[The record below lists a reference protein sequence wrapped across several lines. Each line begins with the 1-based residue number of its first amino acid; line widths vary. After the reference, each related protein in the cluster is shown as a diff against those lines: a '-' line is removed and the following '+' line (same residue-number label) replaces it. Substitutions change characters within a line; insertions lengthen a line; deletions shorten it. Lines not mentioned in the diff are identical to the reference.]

1 VSKWKSL
8 KWKNGKVSGKFSCDV
23 YLIVRKLILS
33 GVGVLALGGLLFFAT
48 DVRPQDVVLNDLR
61 FAALPATAKAPP
73 GNPATKDKVTLG
85 RALFWDPILSG
96 RKDVA
101 CATCHHPRFGYAEN
115 RDLSI
120 GVDGIGLGASRHFKP
135 ATTIPFVKR
144 NSQTILNTAFNG
156 MTDGG
161 AYDPSTAPMFWDLRA
176 NSLEAQALEP
186 IKTLEEMR
194 SDTYTEANA
203 IPTVVARLNA
213 VADYRD
219 LFARAFGGVRPIT
232 GDQLG
237 QALATFQRSLTAS
250 NAPFDRYMRGAADA
264 MSAAQ
269 LRGMRRFQ
277 RVGCINC
284 HRGPMFSDYQVHVL
298 GVPDN
303 PLLRVSDGGVDR
315 SYAFRT
321 ASLRNLTH
329 TAPYMHNGVFDSLRD
344 VLEFY
349 DDVSGRRGR
358 ARNVHVSR
366 EQLDPLLRQLR
377 DPDDR
382 AGDLIAFLEALTDD
396 SFDRTVPARVPSGL
410 KPGGNIQ

>member
-1 VSKWKSL
+1 M
-8 KWKNGKVSGKFSCDV
+8 
-23 YLIVRKLILS
+23 RKLILG
-33 GVGVLALGGLLFFAT
+33 GVGVLALGVLLLFAT
-48 DVRPQDVVLNDLR
+48 DVRPQNVALNDLR
-61 FAALPATAKAPP
+61 FAALPAAPKAPA
-73 GNPATKDKVTLG
+73 GNPATREKVTLG
-85 RALFWDPILSG
+85 RLLFWDPILSG

-120 GVDGIGLGASRHFKP
+120 GVDGIGLGASRHFKT
-135 ATTIPFVKR
+135 ASTIPFVKR

-161 AYDPSTAPMFWDLRA
+161 GYDPSTAPMFWDLRA
-176 NSLEAQALEP
+176 KGLEAQALEP

-194 SDTYTEANA
+194 GDTYTDANA
-203 IPTVVARLNA
+203 IASVVARLNA
-213 VADYRD
+213 VAEYRD
-219 LFARAFGGVRPIT
+219 LFARAFGGVRSIT

-237 QALATFQRSLTAS
+237 QALAAFQRSLTAS
-250 NAPFDRYMRGAADA
+250 NAPFDRYMRGQATA
-264 MSAAQ
+264 MSDAQ

-284 HRGPMFSDYQVHVL
+284 HHGPMFSDYQVHVL

-303 PLLRVSDGGVDR
+303 PQLRVSDAGVDQT
-315 SYAFRT
+315 YAFRT
-321 ASLRNLTH
+321 ASLRNLRF

-344 VLEFY
+344 VLDFY

-358 ARNVHVSR
+358 ARNAHVSR

-382 AGDLIAFLEALTDD
+382 AGDLIAFLDALSDD
-396 SFDRTVPARVPSGL
+396 SFDHTVPPRVPSGL
-410 KPGGNIQ
+410 KPGGNIQN

>member
-1 VSKWKSL
+1 
-8 KWKNGKVSGKFSCDV
+8 
-23 YLIVRKLILS
+23 VRTLILG
-33 GVGVLALGGLLFFAT
+33 GVGVLALGGLLLFAT
-48 DVRPQDVVLNDLR
+48 DVRPQNVPLNDLR
-61 FAALPATAKAPP
+61 FAALPAAPTAPAA
-73 GNPATKDKVTLG
+73 NPATKDKVTLG
-85 RALFWDPILSG
+85 RLLFWDPILSG

-101 CATCHHPRFGYAEN
+101 CASCHHPRFGYAEN

-120 GVDGIGLGASRHFKP
+120 GVDGIGLGASRHFKT
-135 ATTIPFVKR
+135 ASTIPFVKR

-176 NSLEAQALEP
+176 KGLEAQALEP

-194 SDTYTEANA
+194 GDTYTEANA
-203 IPTVVARLNA
+203 ISSVVARLNA
-213 VADYRD
+213 VAEYRD

-237 QALATFQRSLTAS
+237 QALAAFQRSLTAS
-250 NAPFDRYMRGAADA
+250 NAPFDRYLRGEAAA
-264 MSAAQ
+264 MADAQ

-284 HRGPMFSDYQVHVL
+284 HHGPMFSDYQVHVL

-303 PLLRVSDGGVDR
+303 PQLRVSDAGVDQT
-315 SYAFRT
+315 YGFRT
-321 ASLRNLTH
+321 ASLRNLTY
-329 TAPYMHNGVFDSLRD
+329 TAPYMHSGVFDSLRD

-358 ARNVHVSR
+358 ARNARVSR

-382 AGDLIAFLEALTDD
+382 AGDLIAFLEALTDE
-396 SFDRTVPARVPSGL
+396 SFDRTIPPRVPSGL
-410 KPGGNIQ
+410 NAGGNIR

>member
-1 VSKWKSL
+1 M
-8 KWKNGKVSGKFSCDV
+8 
-23 YLIVRKLILS
+23 RKLILG
-33 GVGVLALGGLLFFAT
+33 GVGVLALGVLLLFAT
-48 DVRPQDVVLNDLR
+48 DVRPQNVALNDLR
-61 FAALPATAKAPP
+61 FAALPAAPKAPA
-73 GNPATKDKVTLG
+73 GNPATREKVTLG
-85 RALFWDPILSG
+85 RLLFWDPILSG

-120 GVDGIGLGASRHFKP
+120 GVDGIGLGASRHFKT
-135 ATTIPFVKR
+135 ASTIPFVKR

-161 AYDPSTAPMFWDLRA
+161 GYDPSTAPMFWDLRA
-176 NSLEAQALEP
+176 KGLEAQALEP

-194 SDTYTEANA
+194 GDTYTDANA
-203 IPTVVARLNA
+203 IASVVARLNA
-213 VADYRD
+213 VAEYRD
-219 LFARAFGGVRPIT
+219 LFARAFGGVRSIT

-237 QALATFQRSLTAS
+237 QALAAFQRSLTAS
-250 NAPFDRYMRGAADA
+250 NAPFDRYMRGQATA
-264 MSAAQ
+264 MSDAQ

-284 HRGPMFSDYQVHVL
+284 HHGPMFSDYQVHVL

-303 PLLRVSDGGVDR
+303 PQLRVSDAGVDQT
-315 SYAFRT
+315 YAFRT
-321 ASLRNLTH
+321 ASLRNLRF

-344 VLEFY
+344 VLDFY

-358 ARNVHVSR
+358 ARNAHVSR

-382 AGDLIAFLEALTDD
+382 AGDLIAFLDALSDD
-396 SFDRTVPARVPSGL
+396 SFDRTVPPRVPSGL

>member
-1 VSKWKSL
+1 MRRRRI
-8 KWKNGKVSGKFSCDV
+8 SG
-23 YLIVRKLILS
+23 VRKLILGS
-33 GVGVLALGGLLFFAT
+33 VGVLALGGLLLFAT
-48 DVRPQDVVLNDLR
+48 DVRPQNVALNDLR
-61 FAALPATAKAPP
+61 FAALPATPKAPAA
-73 GNPATKDKVTLG
+73 NPATKDKVALG
-85 RALFWDPILSG
+85 RLLFWDPVLSG

-101 CATCHHPRFGYAEN
+101 GATCHHPQFGYAEN

-120 GVDGIGLGASRHFKP
+120 GVDGIGLGVSRHFKP
-135 ATTIPFVKR
+135 ASAIPLVKR

-156 MTDGG
+156 ITDGG
-161 AYDPSTAPMFWDLRA
+161 AYEPATAPMFWDLRA
-176 NSLEAQALEP
+176 KGLEAQALEP
-186 IKTLEEMR
+186 IKALEEMR
-194 SDTYTEANA
+194 GDAYTEANA
-203 IPTVVARLNA
+203 IPAVVARLNG
-213 VADYRD
+213 VAEYRD
-219 LFARAFGGVRPIT
+219 LFARAFSRVQPIT
-232 GDQLG
+232 SDQLG
-237 QALATFQRSLTAS
+237 QALAAFQRSLTAS

-264 MSAAQ
+264 MSDAQ

-303 PLLRVSDGGVDR
+303 PLLRVSDAGVDQT
-315 SYAFRT
+315 YAFRT
-321 ASLRNLTH
+321 ASLRTLTH

-358 ARNVHVSR
+358 ARNAHVSR

-382 AGDLIAFLEALTDD
+382 AGDLIAFLEALSDD
-396 SFDRTVPARVPSGL
+396 SFDRTIPSRVPSGL

>member
-1 VSKWKSL
+1 M
-8 KWKNGKVSGKFSCDV
+8 
-23 YLIVRKLILS
+23 RKLILS
-33 GVGVLALGGLLFFAT
+33 GIGGLALAGLLFFAT
-48 DVRPQDVVLNDLR
+48 DVRPQDVALNDVR

-73 GNPATKDKVTLG
+73 ANPATKDKVSLG
-85 RALFWDPILSG
+85 RILFWDPILSG

-120 GVDGIGLGASRHFKP
+120 GVDGIGLGASRHFKR

-161 AYDPSTAPMFWDLRA
+161 AYDPSIAPMFWDLRA
-176 NSLEAQALEP
+176 TSLEAQALEP

-194 SDTYTEANA
+194 GDTYSEANA
-203 IPTVVARLNA
+203 IAGVVARLNG
-213 VADYRD
+213 VAEYRD
-219 LFARAFGGVRPIT
+219 LFARAFGGARPIT

-237 QALATFQRSLTAS
+237 QALAAFQRSLTAS

-264 MSAAQ
+264 MSDAQ
-269 LRGMRRFQ
+269 VRGMRRFQ

-284 HRGPMFSDYQVHVL
+284 HHGPMFSDYQVHVL

-303 PLLRVSDGGVDR
+303 PLLQVSDAGVDQR
-315 SYAFRT
+315 YAFRT

-329 TAPYMHNGVFDSLRD
+329 TAPYMHNGVFASLRD

-358 ARNVHVSR
+358 ARNAHVSR

-382 AGDLIAFLEALTDD
+382 AGDLIAFLEALSDD
-396 SFDRTVPARVPSGL
+396 SFDRTVPPRVPSGL
-410 KPGGNIQ
+410 TPGGHIQN